1 MAPLV
6 YLITGA
12 NKGIGYETVR
22 ILAERLK
29 DQAIVLLGTRSV
41 DNGKAAIAKMKQTN
55 PSFDYANVQ
64 VVEIDVAKKA
74 SIQAAADHVKAA
86 YGSLHVL
93 VNNAGITGF
102 GGDKAECFQVN
113 VPNQS
118 FNIVV
123 GSIVGSWTFGDL
135 PPELQ
140 AIFEDFTAVDT
151 AAMQNLIDDW
161 LVYAEEK
168 PCQHPWP
175 AAFPAFV
182 PYEISKMMAMAV
194 GRKWAAEHPDIKTTV
209 VCPGY
214 CATDLNHHSG
224 VRTAAQGAE
233 SILFPIFHDELTKSG
248 GFYNDGVELPYK
260 AIRPAMP

>member
-1 MAPLV
+1 M
-6 YLITGA
+6 IEESS
-12 NKGIGYETVR
+12 N
-22 ILAERLK
+22 
-29 DQAIVLLGTRSV
+29 
-41 DNGKAAIAKMKQTN
+41 
-55 PSFDYANVQ
+55 F
-64 VVEIDVAKKA
+64 
-74 SIQAAADHVKAA
+74 
-86 YGSLHVL
+86 
-93 VNNAGITGF
+93 
-102 GGDKAECFQVN
+102 
-113 VPNQS
+113 
-118 FNIVV
+118 VV

-135 PPELQ
+135 PSELQ
-140 AIFEDFTAVDT
+140 AAFEDFTAIDT

-260 AIRPAMP
+260 ATRPAMP

>member
-1 MAPLV
+1 MIEESSNFV
-6 YLITGA
+6 I
-12 NKGIGYETVR
+12 
-22 ILAERLK
+22 
-29 DQAIVLLGTRSV
+29 
-41 DNGKAAIAKMKQTN
+41 
-55 PSFDYANVQ
+55 
-64 VVEIDVAKKA
+64 
-74 SIQAAADHVKAA
+74 
-86 YGSLHVL
+86 
-93 VNNAGITGF
+93 
-102 GGDKAECFQVN
+102 
-113 VPNQS
+113 
-118 FNIVV
+118 

-135 PPELQ
+135 PSELQ

-151 AAMQNLIDDW
+151 ATMQNLIDDW

-168 PCQHPWP
+168 PCQHAWP

-233 SILFPIFHDELTKSG
+233 SILFPIFPRRVNEIWRLLLRRRR
-248 GFYNDGVELPYK
+248 V
-260 AIRPAMP
+260 AIQSHMPSHAINHCPVHFI